1 MTIIDWSHGH
11 DDNISKDTCW
21 YSTKHDRWAVTLS
34 RRRKS
39 IGVGKAHSETTV
51 ATTAA
56 LLHSLREGL
65 SECFNTFKVGGW
77 GFKVSN
83 LAEVCSCKLGVG
95 AQLLLNSE
103 QLVVFRKTLRPV
115 QYSLSNSLQRSSI
128 NQGRSTNRPQAS
140 ILNRDL
146 QGAPVLIW
154 PVPSPTTRSAMKQ
167 SSVSPDLINGI
178 GKNMWKGSSFN
189 PVWGLPGSDKKHIFQ
204 DEFHY

>member
-65 SECFNTFKVGGW
+65 RACLTHLSGEMGDILQRERFPTLRKFAPA
-77 GFKVSN
+77 N
-83 LAEVCSCKLGVG
+83 LALVP
-95 AQLLLNSE
+95 NS
-103 QLVVFRKTLRPV
+103 
-115 QYSLSNSLQRSSI
+115 SSIRSSWLYFARRSDLFNI
-128 NQGRSTNRPQAS
+128 LSVILCNVHPLIKVDLPTGSKQVYWIETCKERQSWSGLFQVRRQGLR
-140 ILNRDL
+140 
-146 QGAPVLIW
+146 
-154 PVPSPTTRSAMKQ
+154 
-167 SSVSPDLINGI
+167 
-178 GKNMWKGSSFN
+178 
-189 PVWGLPGSDKKHIFQ
+189 
-204 DEFHY
+204 